1 VQRFPLKK
9 CTLWFDPRRKVLL
22 RDKYR
27 VLSISAVKVKTRSHP
42 ELIPDITGLFFTSG
56 HAIDGLPIG

>member
-1 VQRFPLKK
+1 M
-9 CTLWFDPRRKVLL
+9 LL